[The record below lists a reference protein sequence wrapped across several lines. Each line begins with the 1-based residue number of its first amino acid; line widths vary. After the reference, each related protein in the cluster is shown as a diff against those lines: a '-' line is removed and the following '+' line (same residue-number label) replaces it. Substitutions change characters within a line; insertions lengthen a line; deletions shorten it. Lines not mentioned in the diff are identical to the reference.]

1 MGSITLKIIADIIY
15 LYNGESDNIFF
26 NQCYPNRTFA
36 IEEQVNPFLK
46 VLKNGQTN
54 FKNLAVLTTQDIK
67 CMFDYFL
74 TLQMKGF
81 IPKFFG
87 CTYYQQL

>member
-54 FKNLAVLTTQDIK
+54 FKNLAVLKILNV
-67 CMFDYFL
+67 CL
-74 TLQMKGF
+74 TIF
-81 IPKFFG
+81 
-87 CTYYQQL
+87 